1 MGPGYN
7 SPCIFQNQT
16 GKPRSKTPTSKS
28 DRNFVPC
35 PESSSASQ
43 TRAGSWCVKETAT
56 KGHGFHHQC
65 AHLTS
70 GFLLQK
76 IWNVRCLGAT
86 GAKWLNN
93 GLDIKRNFEQM
104 LDPFPLCWDA
114 CCLDFTK
121 SIPESGGV
129 IVPSGPTTPPP
140 GVWIEENPGTTARL
154 FSEDYISHF
163 RGSHAGSL
171 PKFSKCPSACFSLS
185 VLNSNKLTLHL
196 QTVAIVVLS
205 DIFRRLLWW
214 VWLYQGGRKKS
225 KLGPGVFL
233 SAVRVLEE
241 VRMRKSTPWSFGC
254 RRWTWTWT
262 QCSRRPNQPEAGQCM
277 LQFFTYMC
285 LVQNFRRMTQSNQV
299 RISCA
304 FYKWAVLCPKHH
316 LLTMSFPPALNRL
329 FSGTFPHSWLP
340 IQYPLPGRREHP
352 W

>member
-1 MGPGYN
+1 MPRKFLSVTDTSRQLMCKRDCNKGTWFPPPMRPSHQWL
-7 SPCIFQNQT
+7 SPPKNLKCTLFRCHRCKVTQQ
-16 GKPRSKTPTSKS
+16 R
-28 DRNFVPC
+28 
-35 PESSSASQ
+35 
-43 TRAGSWCVKETAT
+43 TR
-56 KGHGFHHQC
+56 HQ
-65 AHLTS
+65 
-70 GFLLQK
+70 
-76 IWNVRCLGAT
+76 
-86 GAKWLNN
+86 AK
-93 GLDIKRNFEQM
+93 FEQM

-262 QCSRRPNQPEAGQCM
+262 QCSRRPNQPEAGHCM

-299 RISCA
+299 RISRA